1 MFDYAASELDHSI
14 GVPPIIQGCPAAA
27 LARSSKPLAMPQG
40 SNEYTMAL
48 IKTSTHPVVTGD
60 LPLQPKDEL
69 EEPHSG
75 PDSDSDGDTLGG
87 GPGSTRRTRGAGGR
101 FRGASDP
108 QSRAEATKEKNRRA
122 QQRFR
127 HKQKTRMEA
136 LESEV
141 ARLRGLLAERGID
154 PGDGIEG
161 KIILY

>member
-27 LARSSKPLAMPQG
+27 LARSSKPLAMERKGKERKVPQG
-40 SNEYTMAL
+40 LNEYTMAL
-48 IKTSTHPVVTGD
+48 IQTSAHPVITGD

-75 PDSDSDGDTLGG
+75 PVSDSDGDSPGG

-136 LESEV
+136 LE
-141 ARLRGLLAERGID
+141 ID
-154 PGDGIEG
+154 PGNGIEG
-161 KIILY
+161 EIIYTKLT